1 MTQRKRTRASIREKR
16 QLKDGISM
24 SKKQTNYVLLLDY
37 SGGTLIKIKLT
48 EEEKNEAKKFE
59 DFEDFLQTL
68 EDKYEFHLRDCE
80 WISVDKIKERKYGI

>member
-1 MTQRKRTRASIREKR
+1 
-16 QLKDGISM
+16 M

-80 WISVDKIKERKYGI
+80 CISVDKIKERKYGI